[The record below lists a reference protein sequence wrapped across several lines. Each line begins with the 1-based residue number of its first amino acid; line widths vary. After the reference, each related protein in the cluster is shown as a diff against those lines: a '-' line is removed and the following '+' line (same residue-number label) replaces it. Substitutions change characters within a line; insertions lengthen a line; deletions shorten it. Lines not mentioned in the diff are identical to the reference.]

1 MVVLVVLL
9 LCWECGGLKVWLPPR
24 LANQT
29 DKNWERQ
36 QFVEGWLE
44 QRMAKET
51 AERLEQVQQAT
62 AEQEPPSAKD
72 AERQAFVKQR
82 LELRMEREKGS
93 RRLGRLAREL
103 EAAGIHDKL
112 AQAAGVN
119 DRADADD
126 SSGRREC
133 GEHHAIA
140 AWEAQVGAAPTTTCR
155 ARRATSSSPSLRAGV
170 CDLTG
175 FAHLRWAF
183 AIGMSAVRRADMFC
197 AASTLKRSRMRP
209 WCPSDLASTGN
220 SIMPPS
226 SFGSPTSRI
235 SINFASAM
243 DSLAPI

>member
-1 MVVLVVLL
+1 LILDEKGPRWRASWCDFLGWVVIIRPIRTSAWARQVHFCLPLRPMLTRHRRKPAMVVLVVLL

-140 AWEAQVGAAPTTTCR
+140 AW
-155 ARRATSSSPSLRAGV
+155 
-170 CDLTG
+170 
-175 FAHLRWAF
+175 
-183 AIGMSAVRRADMFC
+183 
-197 AASTLKRSRMRP
+197 
-209 WCPSDLASTGN
+209 
-220 SIMPPS
+220 
-226 SFGSPTSRI
+226 
-235 SINFASAM
+235 
-243 DSLAPI
+243 